1 MKRRER
7 RPQSRETGA
16 GNKRQVP
23 VGEKASEDRSEDKH
37 RSDYLL

>member
-7 RPQSRETGA
+7 RPQSGETGA

-23 VGEKASEDRSEDKH
+23 VGEKASEDRSEGKQQK
-37 RSDYLL
+37 